1 MSQMCQISFVGSSIR
16 FLALALALSLAEGT
30 KSNVNAV
37 NKICPIYLLIIHC
50 SFLFAVQNI
59 ELLFFS
65 DRGAIIAILHC
76 LSPLSDC
83 LIVCTVQR
91 VLIQQVKREEEFA
104 TCSNEKM

>member
-1 MSQMCQISFVGSSIR
+1 MP
-16 FLALALALSLAEGT
+16 FLSA
-30 KSNVNAV
+30 NY
-37 NKICPIYLLIIHC
+37 I
-50 SFLFAVQNI
+50 
-59 ELLFFS
+59 LLFLVCCAKYCV
-65 DRGAIIAILHC
+65 AIIAILHC